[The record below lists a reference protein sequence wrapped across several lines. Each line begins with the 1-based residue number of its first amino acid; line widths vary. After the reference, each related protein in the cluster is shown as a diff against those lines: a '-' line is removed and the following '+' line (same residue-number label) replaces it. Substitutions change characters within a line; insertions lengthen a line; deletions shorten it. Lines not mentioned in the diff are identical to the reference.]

1 MKSIHSSDSLVGCR
15 STQLKRILIFNCSGG
30 RAGQLFLE
38 AMVQTMASR
47 IVLAKY
53 DVSHPGLLLDHVIF
67 CTNITTPARLESDVK
82 KAERDTVAALTTQH
96 EFAEAWKQLVPA
108 FPKENSH
115 VLTTI
120 QDAVDLVGTLHD
132 SAGAEQDMDVLVIG
146 SLHLVGGL
154 IGVAKLEDRAFS

>member
-1 MKSIHSSDSLVGCR
+1 ML
-15 STQLKRILIFNCSGG
+15 
-30 RAGQLFLE
+30 
-38 AMVQTMASR
+38 QTVASR
-47 IVLAKY
+47 IALASY
-53 DVSHPGLLLDHVIF
+53 DVPHPGLLFDHVIF

-82 KAERDTVAALTTQH
+82 KAERDTILALATQH

-115 VLTTI
+115 VLVTI

-132 SAGAEQDMDVLVIG
+132 GAEAGQEIDVLVIG